1 MRLVIIVPEGCG
13 RCQTEFWGRD
23 ELRFQKPGG
32 LAIVGSMAGN
42 EVRRVRKGL
51 GGRCGR
57 GWTVVRSWWVISILG
72 LVFSAEAQNGG
83 LAWAKRAGSNDL
95 DDGNGVAVDS
105 EGNVFTTGYFKSKAT
120 FGPGEANQV
129 VLTSFGQDVFVAKY
143 GPGGGLRW
151 VRQVRSQAAWGVG
164 VGADGVGNC
173 YVLGYFFPQITFAKG
188 EPGEVMFDGLASDLF
203 LAKYDRE
210 GNFVWARKAGG
221 LFSEYAGALAVDA
234 AGNCY
239 VTGRYGSD
247 ATFGEGE
254 PNETKLAGL
263 GGNNGEDIFV
273 AKYDTNG
280 KLQWAKSAGGR
291 SGNRGSG
298 IAVDGAGNSY
308 VVGRYSSVSTF
319 GPGEANETTLTGPA
333 GGNDEIFVAKF
344 GPNGNLAWV
353 RSGQGGGDHD
363 QGNAI
368 AVDAAGNSVA
378 TGTFRGVAPFGA
390 TFNQAQLDLAAED
403 DIFVVKHDTDG
414 NLQWVKM
421 AFGPFSEV
429 SLGVAMDSTG
439 NAYITG
445 YAFNVTFGAGETGET
460 NVIGPGGDDIFLA
473 KYDTNGVVQWARSA
487 GGPGN
492 DRGQGMA
499 YGAGAVHVV
508 GKFGQ
513 TATFGRDEANQT
525 SLIFAGASDIFVA
538 KFQVEQT
545 TIQRATFTGLV
556 LLPNGN
562 PRLTITGAVGKSYA
576 IQRSATLALGSW
588 TVVGSVVVDGQG
600 QALFED
606 TDQALAAPAF
616 YRAVGE

>member
-1 MRLVIIVPEGCG
+1 
-13 RCQTEFWGRD
+13 
-23 ELRFQKPGG
+23 
-32 LAIVGSMAGN
+32 
-42 EVRRVRKGL
+42 VRS
-51 GGRCGR
+51 GR
-57 GWTVVRSWWVISILG
+57 GGSAVRSWWVISILVF
-72 LVFSAEAQNGG
+72 VFSAEAQNGQ

-95 DDGNGVAVDS
+95 DDGNGVAVDT

-120 FGPGEANQV
+120 FGPAEANQV
-129 VLTSFGQDVFVAKY
+129 VLTAFGQDVFVAKY
-143 GPGGGLRW
+143 GPGGALRW
-151 VRQVRSQAAWGVG
+151 VRQVRAQAGWGVG
-164 VGADGVGNC
+164 VGADGAGNC
-173 YVLGYFFPQITFAKG
+173 YLFGYFFPQITFAAG
-188 EPGEVMFDGLASDLF
+188 EPGEVMFNALASDLF
-203 LAKYDRE
+203 LAKYDRD
-210 GNFVWARKAGG
+210 GNFLWARKAGG

-247 ATFGEGE
+247 PATFGEGE

-291 SGNRGSG
+291 TGNRGNG

-308 VVGRYSSVSTF
+308 VVGRYSVPSTF
-319 GPGEANETTLTGPA
+319 GPGEPNETTLNGPFP
-333 GGNDEIFVAKF
+333 GNDEIFVAKF
-344 GPNGNLAWV
+344 GLNGNLAWV
-353 RSGQGGGDHD
+353 RSGQSGASQN
-363 QGNAI
+363 QGNGI

-378 TGTFRGVAPFGA
+378 TGTVTGVAPFGA
-390 TFNQAQLDLAAED
+390 KFNQAQLDLGGAE
-403 DIFVVKHDTDG
+403 DIFVVKHDTNG

-421 AFGPFSEV
+421 AVGPDDEF

-439 NAYITG
+439 NAYVTG
-445 YAFNVTFGAGETGET
+445 YAFNVTFGAGEIGET

-473 KYDTNGVVQWARSA
+473 KYDTNGVVQWVKSA

-513 TATFGRDEANQT
+513 TATFGRDEPNQT
-525 SLIFAGASDIFVA
+525 ALTFAGGSDIFVA
-538 KFQVEQT
+538 KFQVEQN
-545 TIQRATFTGLV
+545 TIQPATFTGVV

-562 PRLTITGAVGKSYA
+562 PHLTITGAVGKSYT
-576 IQRSATLALGSW
+576 IQRSATLAVASW
-588 TVVGSVVVDGQG
+588 AAVGSVVIDGQG
-600 QALFED
+600 KALFED
-606 TDQALAAPAF
+606 TTKALLSPAF
-616 YRAVGE
+616 YRAVVE

>member
-1 MRLVIIVPEGCG
+1 MSGC
-13 RCQTEFWGRD
+13 
-23 ELRFQKPGG
+23 
-32 LAIVGSMAGN
+32 
-42 EVRRVRKGL
+42 EVLTVRKGSD
-51 GGRCGR
+51 GRCGW
-57 GWTVVRSWWVISILG
+57 GWIAVRSWRAIAILG
-72 LVFSAEAQNGG
+72 LVFSAEAQNGQ
-83 LAWAKRAGSNDL
+83 LVWAKRAGSNNI
-95 DDGNGVAVDS
+95 DDGNGVAVDT
-105 EGNVFTTGYFKSKAT
+105 EGNVFTTGYFKSTAT
-120 FGPGEANQV
+120 FGPGEANPV
-129 VLTSFGQDVFVAKY
+129 VSTALGQDVFVAKY

-151 VRQVRSQAAWGVG
+151 VRQARAQAAWGVG
-164 VGADGVGNC
+164 VGADGAGNC
-173 YVLGYFFPQITFAKG
+173 YLFGYFGPQITFAAG
-188 EPGEVMFDGLASDLF
+188 ESGEVKFDALANDLF
-203 LAKYDRE
+203 LAKYDRD

-221 LFSEYAGALAVDA
+221 SFSEYAGALAVDA
-234 AGNCY
+234 PGNCY

-247 ATFGEGE
+247 PATFGESE

-291 SGNRGSG
+291 TGNRGSG

-308 VVGRYSSVSTF
+308 VVGRYSLVSTF
-319 GPGEANETTLTGPA
+319 GSGEPNETTLNGPL

-353 RSGQGGGDHD
+353 RSGEGGAEHD

-368 AVDAAGNSVA
+368 AVDAAGNSIA
-378 TGTFRGVAPFGA
+378 TGTFRGIAPFGA
-390 TFNQAQLDLAAED
+390 KFNQAQLDVVAAD

-421 AFGPFSEV
+421 AVGPDSEFS
-429 SLGVAMDSTG
+429 LAVAMDLTG

-445 YAFNVTFGAGETGET
+445 YGFNVTFGAGETGET
-460 NVIGPGGDDIFLA
+460 NVVGPGGDDIFLA
-473 KYDTNGVVQWARSA
+473 KYDTKGVVQWAKSA
-487 GGPGN
+487 GGFGN
-492 DRGQGMA
+492 DRGQGIA
-499 YGAGAVHVV
+499 YGAGAVHLV

-525 SLIFAGASDIFVA
+525 ALTSAGGSDVFVG

-545 TIQRATFTGLV
+545 TIQRATFSGVV

-562 PRLTITGAVGKSYA
+562 PRLTITGAAGKSYT
-576 IQRSATLALGSW
+576 IQRSATLAVASW
-588 TVVGSVVVDGQG
+588 AAVGSVVVDGQG

-606 TDQALAAPAF
+606 TDQALVSPAF
-616 YRAVGE
+616 YRAVIE